1 MQFPVMNGNMPQSF
15 RPKLTPLSREWSG
28 SGASAGE
35 GPGVRWIAVRRR
47 AWGEVDRKE
56 GKCIGFISLV

>member
-28 SGASAGE
+28 SEASAGE
-35 GPGVRWIAVRRR
+35 GPGVRWIE
-47 AWGEVDRKE
+47 WKE
-56 GKCIGFISLV
+56 SV